1 MNKFISLLFV
11 FTAFFSFSQAP
22 EGINYQALVRDNDGN
37 PLSNTSV
44 GIKISIYQGSV
55 SGSIVFEEEFSPN
68 TNQFGLVNLVIGQGA
83 LISGDFA
90 SIDWGLGPYFV
101 EVSADEAG
109 GTNYELL
116 GTQELMSVPYALYA
130 KTAGN
135 APAGPQG
142 EPGPQG
148 EQGIQGEQG
157 LQGDA
162 GPQGEQ
168 GIQGEQGPQGDQG
181 PQGIQGEQGPQGIQG
196 EQGPQGIQGDQ
207 GLQGIQGEQ
216 GPQGIQGEQGP
227 QGIQGDQG
235 PQGIQGDPGPQGIQG
250 DPGPQG
256 IPGNDGLLPNGT
268 AIGNTTFWD
277 GTEWVVD
284 NSNIFNAGADV
295 GIGVNSPLNKLDVDG
310 DVTFRGGTL
319 HIWPDDPASD
329 EGAQI
334 NLSKPTT
341 SANGPAGTW
350 GLDVYQNDFRILN
363 NDQPPGIAEY
373 LRIRETDGHVGI
385 GTVSPDA
392 KLDVI
397 GDIAINSPFKYKI
410 KSGADGD
417 NYLMYEP
424 TIDGVRLNGR
434 DAVFITTNDP
444 NNTTNGQDLVVRD
457 GRVGINTNTPSN
469 GLLHINGN
477 YPNDAGG
484 FTYYAVGGSG
494 CIGGACVGPVDASIY
509 ATNRI
514 QASEFNAFS
523 DERIKNIHGISNST
537 EDLNILN
544 QIEITNYTMKD
555 RAKGNHPN
563 KKVIAQQVEK
573 VYPQAVSKIT
583 DVVPDIYQL
592 ADCEN
597 GLIKIENN
605 VQVGDRVKLIFENK
619 ESVESVIFANEKEF
633 KISSN
638 TSGKVFVYG
647 REVDDFRTV
656 DYEAISMLNVS
667 ATQELLKRIEAL
679 EDQNNALKAQ
689 NSELLKL
696 KSKMETLERSVSL
709 LLEEKNTVKI
719 E

>member
-1 MNKFISLLFV
+1 MNKFISLLFI

-101 EVSADEAG
+101 EVSADESG

-130 KTAGN
+130 KIAEN
-135 APAGPQG
+135 APVGPQG
-142 EPGPQG
+142 DPGPQG

-196 EQGPQGIQGDQ
+196 EQGPQGIQG
-207 GLQGIQGEQ
+207 EQ

-235 PQGIQGDPGPQGIQG
+235 PQGIQGDPGPQGI
-250 DPGPQG
+250 
-256 IPGNDGLLPNGT
+256 PGNDGLLPNGT
-268 AIGNTTFWD
+268 AIGNTSFWN
-277 GTEWVVD
+277 GTEWVVN

-373 LRIRETDGHVGI
+373 LRIRETDGHVGV

-444 NNTTNGQDLVVRD
+444 GNTTNGQDLVVRD
-457 GRVGINTNTPSN
+457 GRVGINTNTPST
-469 GLLHINGN
+469 GLLHVNGFYDDN
-477 YPNDAGG
+477 FGSNFVYYSNNGSPN
-484 FTYYAVGGSG
+484 F
-494 CIGGACVGPVDASIY
+494 GGACCAGVIDISIF

-514 QASEFNAFS
+514 LGAEFNAFS

-537 EDLNILN
+537 EDLNTLN
-544 QIEITNYTMKD
+544 KLQITNYTMKD
-555 RAKGNHPN
+555 HAKGNNPN

-605 VQVGDRVKLIFENK
+605 LQVGERVKLIFENK

-679 EDQNNALKAQ
+679 EYQNNILKAQ
-689 NSELLKL
+689 NSKLLDL

>member
-1 MNKFISLLFV
+1 MYNQSRPMNKFISLLFV

-181 PQGIQGEQGPQGIQG
+181 PQGIQGEQ
-196 EQGPQGIQGDQ
+196 
-207 GLQGIQGEQ
+207 
-216 GPQGIQGEQGP
+216 
-227 QGIQGDQG
+227 
-235 PQGIQGDPGPQGIQG
+235 GPQGIQG

-679 EDQNNALKAQ
+679 EDQNNVLKAQ